1 MFKKRKPAVAR
12 LTRALLASAVG
23 ATAFAAMPAFAGGL
37 SAGTS
42 AANNFYVW
50 YYSIL
55 GILAGCY
62 LGYKG
67 MLAWT
72 DREHWSDFGA
82 GVLKVSVVGAVG
94 VLAPW
99 AWGLWVN

>member
-1 MFKKRKPAVAR
+1 MFNTRKPSASR
-12 LTRALLASAVG
+12 PIRRLLASAVG
-23 ATAFAAMPAFAGGL
+23 VATLAATPAFAGGL
-37 SAGTS
+37 SAGTT
-42 AANNFYVW
+42 AANNFYTW